1 MKHRNKESTQQKRS
15 CGGCFLRIVA
25 LTLIVWAIVK
35 LRQYLAPAEVTP
47 ATSPFSPTTPAP
59 PPTPENDA
67 PSASASAKAQSDDLR
82 QIQGIGPGYS
92 SKLQEAG
99 IDSFASLAAASDS
112 ELDRILQPREFQK
125 LDYESWR
132 QQARALLEQV
142 LQAPSSDDLTRIQG
156 VGSVFAKKLVEAGIS
171 SFAQLANQTPAQ
183 LEAIC
188 QAPDWRKPDYAS
200 WIYQARK
207 LSQGKS

>member
-35 LRQYLAPAEVTP
+35 LRQYLAPARTTP
-47 ATSPFSPTTPAP
+47 ATLPAP
-59 PPTPENDA
+59 PSTPENDA
-67 PSASASAKAQSDDLR
+67 PSASASAKAQRDDLR
-82 QIQGIGPGYS
+82 QIQGLGPGYS

-142 LQAPSSDDLTRIQG
+142 LQAPSNDDLTRIQG

-188 QAPDWRKPDYAS
+188 QAPDWRKTDYAS